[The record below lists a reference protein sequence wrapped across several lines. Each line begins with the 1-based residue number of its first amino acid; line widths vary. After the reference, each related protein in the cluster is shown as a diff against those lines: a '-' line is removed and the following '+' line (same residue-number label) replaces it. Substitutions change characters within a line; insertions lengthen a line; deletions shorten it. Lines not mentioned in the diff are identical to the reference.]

1 LNCSAGK
8 SPEILKKVT
17 DVVSP
22 GLTESA
28 LPVIVKSMVLPSLLK
43 IVIFINADR
52 VFLEVFVTRASA
64 PALPRSEFQD
74 IDSKRN
80 DLLCIEF
87 DFDLLGSG
95 FADVAV
101 LDGLATH
108 TRLQVNFLPAAVV
121 V

>member
-1 LNCSAGK
+1 MNCPSGK

-22 GLTESA
+22 GLTERA
-28 LPVIVKSMVLPSLLK
+28 VPVIVKSIVLPSLLK
-43 IVIFINADR
+43 IVIVIEAVR
-52 VFLEVFVTRASA
+52 VFLEVFVTLASA

-74 IDSKRN
+74 TDSNRN
-80 DLLCIEF
+80 DLLCMEF

-95 FADVAV
+95 FAEEAV
-101 LDGLATH
+101 VDGPSTH
-108 TRLQVNFLPAAVV
+108 IRLQVNFLPAAVV